1 MYISPVLTNN
11 KDKYIVVN
19 NYFMCQSKE
28 EAHRKGIIAQM
39 ALASTELQFK
49 GEVELVTDT
58 TPIKP
63 MRLYGYD
70 LELGL
75 ISGPTFDKMEVG
87 ELDNRF
93 VITGDRYLLNN
104 IHIVGVYAM
113 ESDALVVAIGSN
125 ERQEPFVLLSL
136 GTETEV
142 LEPVVARRLAYH
154 LIKSS
159 LGSDEIDFG
168 VLNNVYVLTA
178 EQALSLGNDLLYAS
192 NASEMDAFY
201 FMSLKTVFTDIPE
214 DQLQKFMDAFR
225 EYRDDYMENL
235 YAEKDAAEIS
245 QEAVSQQETN
255 GEEAVEEVGTV
266 EEKNSSSENNG

>member
-1 MYISPVLTNN
+1 
-11 KDKYIVVN
+11 
-19 NYFMCQSKE
+19 
-28 EAHRKGIIAQM
+28 
-39 ALASTELQFK
+39 
-49 GEVELVTDT
+49 
-58 TPIKP
+58 